1 MKVYLDVFYL
11 VNFLLNLFVFEILN
25 LFLKKKAVSGRSIAA
40 SAIGAGFA
48 VIIVVCGIKTQIV
61 IFVVMYLFVSSL
73 MIRIAYG
80 KTSFLGMVRYAVSF
94 YLTAVFLAGGIL
106 YIKGMAGVY
115 NTSLFFLLMTTIILV
130 FVAQKICATVRQ
142 EVKRNG
148 EIFSVR
154 ITYNGRSVAGTAFW
168 DTGNNLYEP
177 VSRKPVS
184 IIEYKLF
191 RHMLSENER
200 ACFRRALHTF
210 EPDRFGRVLLRY
222 IPFHALGTTRDYIP
236 GICVDDMEIRVSGK
250 KSIHTGKIWLGIC
263 DGFLSSDKEYEVLL
277 HSKIFSE

>member
-1 MKVYLDVFYL
+1 MKVYLDIFYL

-25 LFLKKKAVSGRSIAA
+25 IFLKKKAVSVRSVAA
-40 SAIGAGFA
+40 SAMGAGVA
-48 VIIVVCGIKTQIV
+48 VIIVVGGIKNHIV
-61 IFVVMYLFVSSL
+61 IFFAMYLFISSL
-73 MIRIAYG
+73 MVRIAYG
-80 KTSFLGMVRYAVSF
+80 KTSFWGMVRYVVAF
-94 YLTAVFLAGGIL
+94 YLTAVFLAGAIL
-106 YIKGMAGVY
+106 NIKGMAGIY
-115 NTSLFFLLMTTIILV
+115 NTSLFFLLVTTIILV
-130 FVAQKICATVRQ
+130 FIVQKMHATVRQ

-154 ITYNGRSVAGTAFW
+154 ITYNGRSVIGTAFW

-177 VSRKPVS
+177 VSREPVS

-200 ACFRRALHTF
+200 ACFRRTLHTL
-210 EPDRFGRVLLRY
+210 EPDRFGNVLLRY
-222 IPFHALGTTRDYIP
+222 IPFHALGTSRDYIL
-236 GICVDDMEIRVSGK
+236 GIRVDDMEIQVSGK
-250 KSIHTGKIWLGIC
+250 KTMHTGKIWLGIC